1 MDYKLFS
8 QISDYEELDIFI
20 MSLSLYLEDLDNF
33 SLSKKE
39 NIEGNFS
46 INMNPILKGIISN
59 LYGDIF
65 MDKNKMKSVYDSFEE
80 IKKNVK
86 IVDLTFNSDIDNFIK
101 IKVKDFF
108 QSKIDKDIIIRY
120 KINPDIGGGIVI
132 QTPSSFFDFSFDY
145 VLKTNLDKIINIMK
159 ND

>member
-8 QISDYEELDIFI
+8 QISDHEELDIFI

-65 MDKNKMKSVYDSFEE
+65 MDKNKMKSVYDSFME